1 MRILKFGG
9 SSLKTSERINNVID
23 IIIQAKEQDDIAVV
37 VSAVG
42 GVTDELIKLA
52 TIASRGQHYNTTLK
66 RLELKH
72 IVLIRN
78 LIKSPP
84 SHNASA
90 FGSTKSAY
98 GQTKSARQVKKQNY
112 AIAIVQA
119 MINELDEVLNNVF
132 DVQDISLKN
141 FDLIMSFG
149 ELFFA
154 IIMSEA
160 LKARG
165 VNAEFLDARN
175 AIVTNEQFGNAQVD
189 YKKTYQNITRYFKQ
203 HAFMP
208 VITGFIAFSDKGN
221 TTTLGRGG
229 SDYTAAL
236 FAAALGADEIEIWSD
251 VDGIMTA
258 DPKKV
263 MGARSIENM
272 SYEEAMEM
280 SHFGARVLYPPTIRP
295 AREKII
301 PIRIKNSFNSQF
313 NGTLISQMP
322 SRTRITGISSIGQI
336 ALLRIDGAG
345 MIGVAGVAQRLFGA
359 LAQKDISVILISQA
373 SSEHS
378 ICCAIESQF
387 ANESK
392 KAIEKEFAH
401 EIHHHLVDKVV
412 IEDDVLII
420 AVVGENMRKTPGVSG
435 KLFQALGNKG
445 VNVAAIAQG
454 SSERNISVVINKHNE
469 VKALNTIHDAF
480 FQKQKRR
487 ADPIRSP
494 LSKERGRNEMFLTSN
509 GASIFLIGTGNIGS
523 ALLRQIK
530 NSMQPVR
537 VIGIANSKTMI
548 FSNNGISLSR
558 WRKEFEKRGETM
570 DMNKFVKKMRL
581 STSDV
586 DSKESSIFVD
596 CTASKDVAACYNE
609 ILRAGISIVT
619 PNKLANSG
627 KYTDYKRLRKTARK
641 NDVTFL
647 YETNVGAGLPIISTI
662 NNLIASGDK
671 ILKIEAILSGT
682 LSYIF
687 NTVSKEITFSQ
698 VVVEAKKKGYTEPDP
713 REDLNGMD
721 VARKLLILA
730 REIGHPLELEDIAVE
745 NLVPK
750 ALQKV
755 KSEVF
760 LSRLKEMDAYF
771 ENKKKRVK
779 EKGTVMRYIA
789 ILEGGKAKVS
799 LQEADSKHP
808 FYNLS
813 GTDNI
818 IAITTS
824 HYNNQPLVIKGPGAG
839 RKVTAAGVLQDII
852 RVFKSV

>member
-23 IIIQAKEQDDIAVV
+23 LIVKSRDQGHIAVV

-52 TIASRGQHYNTTLK
+52 TIASKGQNYSEILK
-66 RLELKH
+66 RLELRH
-72 IVLIRN
+72 IALIRN
-78 LIKSPP
+78 LIKS
-84 SHNASA
+84 
-90 FGSTKSAY
+90 
-98 GQTKSARQVKKQNY
+98 QRQNY

-119 MINELDEVLNNVF
+119 MINDLDKILNNVF
-132 DVQDISLKN
+132 EAQSVSLKDL
-141 FDLIMSFG
+141 DLIMSFG
-149 ELFFA
+149 ERFSA

-160 LKARG
+160 FKARG
-165 VNAEFLDARN
+165 IDAKFLDARE
-175 AIVTNEQFGNAQVD
+175 IIITNEHFGRAEVD
-189 YKKTYQNITRYFKQ
+189 YKTTQHNIKHYFKR
-203 HAFMP
+203 FTNIP

-236 FAAALGADEIEIWSD
+236 FAAALGADEIEIWTD
-251 VDGIMTA
+251 VDGVMSA

-263 MGARSIENM
+263 INTRSIENM

-280 SHFGARVLYPPTIRP
+280 SYFGANVLYPPTIRP

-313 NGTLISQMP
+313 NGTIISQAP
-322 SRTRITGISSIGQI
+322 SRTRITGISSIERI

-345 MIGVAGVAQRLFGA
+345 MIGVAGIAQRLFGA
-359 LAQKDISVILISQA
+359 LAQNNISVILISQA

-387 ANESK
+387 ANEAK
-392 KAIEKEFAH
+392 KAVEKEFAH
-401 EIHHHLVDKVV
+401 EINHYLVDKVV

-420 AVVGENMRKTPGVSG
+420 AVVGENMKKTPGVSG

-454 SSERNISVVINKHNE
+454 SSERNISVVINRHDE

-480 FQKQKRR
+480 FPLRSDSLLCHSERSEGRNDTSFVFSLPSPVFPDEVRNDKEGWDDKKSKQKQNV
-487 ADPIRSP
+487 AD
-494 LSKERGRNEMFLTSN
+494 
-509 GASIFLIGTGNIGS
+509 IFLIGTGNIGGTLLKQIEKS
-523 ALLRQIK
+523 PYQFNIIALG
-530 NSMQPVR
+530 NSRKMAFDKD
-537 VIGIANSKTMI
+537 GI
-548 FSNNGISLSR
+548 FLSR
-558 WRKEFEKRGETM
+558 QDHILEKG
-570 DMNKFVKKMRL
+570 DKMNIDEFVKRMKNLNVGR
-581 STSDV
+581 
-586 DSKESSIFVD
+586 SIFVD
-596 CTASKDVAACYNE
+596 CTASKEVAACYNE
-609 ILRAGISIVT
+609 ILRTGISIVT
-619 PNKLANSG
+619 PNKLANSE
-627 KYTDYKRLRKTARK
+627 KYTDYKRLRETARK
-641 NDVTFL
+641 HGVTFL

-662 NNLIASGDK
+662 NNVILAGDK
-671 ILKIEAILSGT
+671 IIKIEAVLSGT

-687 NTVSKEITFSQ
+687 NSFTHDLRFSEVVNTAKE
-698 VVVEAKKKGYTEPDP
+698 KGYTEPDP
-713 REDLNGMD
+713 RDDLNGMD

-730 REIGHPLELEDIAVE
+730 REIGHPFELEDIKVE

-750 ALQKV
+750 ALQKI
-755 KSEVF
+755 KSDEFV
-760 LSRLKEMDAYF
+760 SRLEEVDAHF
-771 ENKKKRVK
+771 EDKRKKAGQSGNVL
-779 EKGTVMRYIA
+779 RYIA
-789 ILEGGKAKVS
+789 ALKGEKANVR
-799 LQEADSKHP
+799 LQEVDKNHP

-839 RKVTAAGVLQDII
+839 PEVTAAGVLQDILKI
-852 RVFKSV
+852 ATRNQ